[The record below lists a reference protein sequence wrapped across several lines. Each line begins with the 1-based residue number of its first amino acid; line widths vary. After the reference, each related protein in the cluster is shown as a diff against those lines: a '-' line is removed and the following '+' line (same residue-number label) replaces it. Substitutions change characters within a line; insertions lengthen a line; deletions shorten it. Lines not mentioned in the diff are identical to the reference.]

1 MCLNGK
7 CTALALLSR
16 FHHDNNAK
24 IDEGKI
30 HLNKTQ
36 KPGMKVRDTTE
47 RGSKLT
53 VPLRKIHKY
62 YVNLKHYK
70 KYKNPICKNDKNESL
85 LQLIKSLSRRN
96 YQLIEDYVT
105 YCISG
110 DRLPGVKVS
119 LRKAAE

>member
-1 MCLNGK
+1 MCLNEK
-7 CTALALLSR
+7 CKALALFSR

-30 HLNKTQ
+30 RHKDTKT
-36 KPGMKVRDTTE
+36 RDEGAGHTTE

-110 DRLPGVKVS
+110 DRLPGVKCHCH
-119 LRKAAE
+119 